1 MDEQAA
7 QAGTVSARGDAQV
20 INAVVISLFVAVLS
34 IEYLVRERG
43 LLHPYVILL
52 PELLSGIAM
61 IIVLARVMAG
71 GRLTLD
77 RRYVVFLA
85 LISVVMLVGFVIQ
98 GVPSGAVVAGIRA
111 HLKFIPFFLLPA
123 VIRFTPA
130 QLKVQFAVLVSL
142 FLMQTPLALYQRF
155 IEFANLMESGDP
167 VRGTATTSSALSIL
181 MLCGISAVV
190 TLFLRRRLRLPA
202 AACLIGLFVLPT
214 TLNETKAT
222 LLLLPVA
229 LLGPMLFMPRGSRPI
244 RRALPIFGIGAAALL
259 AFISVYNYL
268 IQYHATEKPLGEFVG
283 EGSFVRYL
291 YSGAAEQ
298 GANYIGRF
306 DSVQFA
312 VEHIGRDPPTFAFG
326 YGAGNV
332 STSFLSQFD
341 GQYAA
346 YYDRFGVGMT
356 QVTTFLW
363 EVGVVG
369 LAAYL
374 LLYWFV
380 FRDAQRLAREDHS
393 AAILGQMWA
402 TVTAIMAFGLIYKSV
417 FSMNEIGYLFWFY
430 TGVVAGRAFEV
441 REKKRAT
448 LRQRRSDT
456 SAFDG
461 VRGQGWAEQPAMGW
475 RE

>member
-1 MDEQAA
+1 
-7 QAGTVSARGDAQV
+7 
-20 INAVVISLFVAVLS
+20 
-34 IEYLVRERG
+34 
-43 LLHPYVILL
+43 
-52 PELLSGIAM
+52 
-61 IIVLARVMAG
+61 
-71 GRLTLD
+71 
-77 RRYVVFLA
+77 
-85 LISVVMLVGFVIQ
+85 
-98 GVPSGAVVAGIRA
+98 
-111 HLKFIPFFLLPA
+111 
-123 VIRFTPA
+123 
-130 QLKVQFAVLVSL
+130 
-142 FLMQTPLALYQRF
+142 
-155 IEFANLMESGDP
+155 
-167 VRGTATTSSALSIL
+167 
-181 MLCGISAVV
+181 
-190 TLFLRRRLRLPA
+190 
-202 AACLIGLFVLPT
+202 
-214 TLNETKAT
+214 
-222 LLLLPVA
+222 
-229 LLGPMLFMPRGSRPI
+229 
-244 RRALPIFGIGAAALL
+244 
-259 AFISVYNYL
+259 
-268 IQYHATEKPLGEFVG
+268 VG

-430 TGVVAGRAFEV
+430 TGVVAGRAFEA

-448 LRQRRSDT
+448 LRQRRGDT